1 MTPIPSFAGT
11 PFILLRA
18 VVLAVLFLAGL
29 RTAANPVPIAD
40 AFALRGQIT
49 GVSGSGDGA
58 NTGAST
64 EPGEPVHGGFPVGR
78 TVWVSWVAPAHG
90 LATVSTD
97 GSKFDTVLAV
107 YADEVAL
114 RGGNPNNPPPA
125 GPFARLR
132 EVAVNDDAD
141 EQDALYSRVEFPARV
156 GVRYEIM
163 VAGYAGA
170 GGEINLAWELQ
181 ETGYP
186 LPVLLHRETD
196 RTVTNGAP
204 VTFAFEVLAP
214 SAVGLQWLRQGAPLP
229 GATQAA
235 LTLPAAGT
243 NDVGRYALRVTSPSP
258 DPDDSDVTVF
268 FSRTLELQLG
278 PANRLA
284 RDKILGWSES
294 GHTGSLGLHEAA
306 GGRRGPTLQVPL
318 PPPVGPARGYTGT
331 QVFDTTAARR
341 DPGEP
346 FHCGLE
352 GGASY
357 WYRYTPATA
366 GELWF
371 DTYGS
376 AFDTVLAIYTYHPP
390 LTGYGGLIPVVC
402 NDDEPRANG
411 RSRVVFPAAA
421 GRDYIVVVD
430 GKQAARGRVVLN
442 WALSPPAP
450 AAPAITRQPAA
461 VTALR
466 GQAAAFSV
474 EATGTGLGYQWR
486 RAGIPLPGATGR
498 QYSLPSVTPADDAL
512 YDVLVRNAG
521 GQVLS
526 RPVRLHVAEPPTLVR
541 HPGGHGVAAGGT
553 LRLEVGAAGT
563 PPLSYQWRFNG
574 APLAGMTNAALVRS
588 PFAAALAGR
597 YDVHVANAHGAV
609 TSEGAAVTLA
619 LPAVGVMPPA
629 IVAGPAAATVATVAA
644 GGRVNLA
651 VSATGTAPLR
661 YQWFRNGAALAG
673 ATNQTLLLDRVA
685 AAHAGAYH
693 VVVQNAAGQA
703 ASAAAP
709 VHVLATP
716 VPQVVRLAD
725 GPAVAVVSTSG
736 PAYTLEA
743 RSSPAAGAWMAVA
756 SQPGTGGVLTF
767 TNVAGGGPRF
777 FRVVVR

>member
-1 MTPIPSFAGT
+1 MTPIPSFAGN
-11 PFILLRA
+11 PFTFLRA
-18 VVLAVLFLAGL
+18 VVLAVLVLAGL
-29 RTAANPVPIAD
+29 RAAANPVPFAD

-64 EPGEPVHGGFPVGR
+64 ETGEPAHGGFPVGR

-90 LATVSTD
+90 LARVSTD

-114 RGGNPNNPPPA
+114 RGGNPNNPPPT
-125 GPFARLR
+125 GPFTRLR

-141 EQDALYSRVEFPARV
+141 EQDALYSRAEFPARA

-170 GGEINLAWELQ
+170 GGEINLAWELL

-186 LPVLLHRETD
+186 LPVLLHREAD
-196 RTVTNGAP
+196 RAVTNAAP
-204 VTFAFEVLAP
+204 VTFAFEMLAP
-214 SAVGLQWLRQGAPLP
+214 SAVSLQWLRQGTPLP
-229 GATQAA
+229 GATGAT
-235 LTLPAAGT
+235 LLLPAAGT

-268 FSRTLELQLG
+268 LSRIIELQLG
-278 PANRLA
+278 PTNRLA

-294 GHTGSLGLHEAA
+294 GHTGTLGLHEAT
-306 GGRRGPTLQVPL
+306 GGRRGPALQVPL

-357 WYRYTPATA
+357 WYRYTPTAA

-376 AFDTVLAIYTYHPP
+376 AFDTVLAVYTYNPP
-390 LTGYGGLIPVVC
+390 LTGYDGLIPVAC
-402 NDDEPRANG
+402 NDDEPFAG
-411 RSRVVFPAAA
+411 DRSRVEFPAAA
-421 GRDYIVVVD
+421 GRDYVVVVD
-430 GKQAARGRVVLN
+430 GKEGARGRVVLN
-442 WALSPPAP
+442 WAFTPPPP

-461 VTALR
+461 VAALR
-466 GQAAAFSV
+466 GQAATFSV
-474 EATGTGLGYQWR
+474 EATGTGLNYQWR
-486 RAGIPLPGATGR
+486 RAGTPVPGATGR
-498 QYSLPSVTPADDAL
+498 QLTLPAVTPADDAL

-526 RPVRLHVAEPPTLVR
+526 RPARLRVTEPPTLVR
-541 HPGGHGVAAGGT
+541 HPGGHAVAAGGT

-563 PPLSYQWRFNG
+563 GPLAYQWRFNG
-574 APLAGMTNAALVRS
+574 APLAGRTNAALVRS

-597 YDVHVANAHGAV
+597 YDVRVANAHGAV
-609 TSEGAAVTLA
+609 TSQVAVITLA
-619 LPAVGVMPPA
+619 VPAAGVTPPA
-629 IVAGPAAATVATVAA
+629 IVAGPAAATLAA

-661 YQWFRNGAALAG
+661 YQWFRNGAAHAG
-673 ATNQTLLLDRVA
+673 ATNQTLLLERVA

-709 VHVLATP
+709 VHVLAAP
-716 VPQVVRLAD
+716 APQAIRLAD
-725 GPAVAVVSTSG
+725 GPAVAVASTPG

-743 RSSPAAGAWMAVA
+743 RSSPAAGAWTPLATL
-756 SQPGTGGVLTF
+756 PGTGGVLTF
-767 TNVAGGGPRF
+767 TNVTSGGRRF
-777 FRVVVR
+777 FRVVAR